1 MDINAQNLGILNT
14 AVSTQF
20 NNAFGGVE
28 SQYQRICTVIPSST
42 AANTYAWLG
51 NSSQIRE
58 WIGPRV
64 VNRLKDH
71 GFTIKNKKFEKTEGI
86 PKDKIEDD
94 EYGVYMPLFQQMGM
108 NAARFP
114 DRLTFSLLKQGF
126 DTLCYDGQNFFDT
139 DHPVGNDGDEKS
151 VSNMQSG
158 SADPWYLLCTSEA
171 LKPLIW
177 QKRTDFKLV
186 MKTNAQDSDHV
197 FMHDEF
203 IWGTDGRC
211 NAGFGLWQLAFG
223 SKGELNAD
231 NFTAAR
237 QAMLKFTDDAG
248 DPLGVMPDLLVVG
261 PDNVGKAEELLEAQ
275 NKANGASNTNY
286 KKVQLLVCPW
296 LV

>member
-20 NNAFGGVE
+20 NNAFGRVE
-28 SQYQRICTVIPSST
+28 SQYRRICTVIPSST
-42 AANTYAWLG
+42 SANTYKWLG

-71 GFTIKNKKFEKTEGI
+71 GFTIQNKKFEKTESI
-86 PKDKIEDD
+86 PKDDVEDD
-94 EYGVYMPLFQQMGM
+94 QYGVYMPLFQQMGQD
-108 NAARFP
+108 AAEFP
-114 DRLTFSLLKQGF
+114 DLLSFGLLKQGF
-126 DTLCYDGQNFFDT
+126 DTLCYDGQNFFDE
-139 DHPVGNDGDEKS
+139 DHPVGNDGEEVS

-158 SADPWYLLCTSEA
+158 SEDPWYLMCTKRA

-177 QKRTDFKLV
+177 QNRRNFNLV

-197 FMHDEF
+197 FMTDEF

-223 SKGELNAD
+223 SKGDLNGD
-231 NFTAAR
+231 NFNAAR
-237 QAMLKFTDDAG
+237 QAMLEFRNDAG
-248 DPLGVMPDLLVVG
+248 SPLGIMPDLLVVG
-261 PDNVGKAEELLEAQ
+261 PKNMAKAEALLEAQ

-286 KKVQLLVCPW
+286 KKVELLVCPW
-296 LV
+296 LA